1 MIINHAIVIKIRR
14 RGTTLYSEIE
24 LEELNYRH
32 LLDKISFKFDIP
44 IDCIQYIT
52 KDEDVD
58 ISDDS
63 DVVRLLNNQRLEFI
77 VNVNMLSKIIIMMI
91 IYIEEIAMSQ
101 LNMRML
107 IMTDKL

>member
-77 VNVNMLSKIIIMMI
+77 VNVNMLSNNNNNDDNL
-91 IYIEEIAMSQ
+91 YRGDCNVTVEYEDV
-101 LNMRML
+101 NNDR
-107 IMTDKL
+107 